1 MTALSIPSRSL
12 DNGSYRPRPNYRPG
26 DLVTPTMG
34 YPILYEV
41 LAIQSEG
48 TLRVRG
54 LNWSP
59 GYSALV
65 TTSEVRPVT
74 RILLD

>member
-1 MTALSIPSRSL
+1 MTALALPLRSL
-12 DNGSYRPRPNYRPG
+12 EDGNRQPWPRYRPG
-26 DLVTPTMG
+26 DLVTPVTG

-41 LAIQSEG
+41 LMVEREG

-54 LNWSP
+54 MNWAP

-65 TTSEVRPVT
+65 GTGEVRSVT

>member
-1 MTALSIPSRSL
+1 MTILGVPLRSVE
-12 DNGSYRPRPNYRPG
+12 NANRIVRPTYRPG
-26 DLVTPTMG
+26 DLVTSMTG

-41 LAIQSEG
+41 LTVERESL
-48 TLRVRG
+48 LRVRG
-54 LNWSP
+54 LNWAP

-65 TTSEVRPVT
+65 DRGEVRPVT